1 MDSCNS
7 GSLQS
12 SSGGEDDYDS
22 RAATE
27 SISTFL
33 NPTPQPPPP
42 PPPPP
47 SMFDPLS
54 NFFTP
59 NLETAWSKAL
69 TSGPGPGPMA
79 QHLVASS
86 LTALPP
92 VTMST
97 STTEQVDRMPH
108 LGPRNPKKR
117 SRASRRAPTTVL
129 TTDPTNFRAMV
140 QEFTGIPTPPFV
152 SSSPFV
158 RSRLDLFGAPGSTR
172 SQPVDASSQP
182 LPYLLRPF
190 AQKFQPPPPID
201 PIGSSSNSN
210 SNDYQMQNQSLT
222 FQSLLSKSAIPLH
235 EFGFG
240 QTLPSGLPNLVASD
254 GTAWP
259 VGVGPIDGDRGQRQL
274 GLVNGDYGYARS
286 TGTSDKLVN
295 YSASSSDYHSEK
307 GSGNVPSRGEGMVES
322 WICSSDL

>member
-12 SSGGEDDYDS
+12 SSGGDDEYDS

-33 NPTPQPPPP
+33 NPTAQQPPPP
-42 PPPPP
+42 PQPT
-47 SMFDPLS
+47 MFDPLS
-54 NFFTP
+54 NFFNPTW
-59 NLETAWSKAL
+59 NKAL
-69 TSGPGPGPMA
+69 ASGPNSAEPGSMA

-97 STTEQVDRMPH
+97 STTEQADRTAR
-108 LGPRNPKKR
+108 LAPRNPKKR

-129 TTDPTNFRAMV
+129 NTDTTNFRAMV
-140 QEFTGIPTPPFV
+140 QEFTGIPAPPFT

-172 SQPVDASSQP
+172 SHPFDTSSQP
-182 LPYLLRPF
+182 PPYLLRPF
-190 AQKFQPPPPID
+190 AQKFQPPPPLD
-201 PIGSSSNSN
+201 PIGSNSN
-210 SNDYQMQNQSLT
+210 SNDFQMQNQILT
-222 FQSLLSKSAIPLH
+222 FQSLLSKSAIPLN

-240 QTLPSGLPNLVASD
+240 QTQPSALPNLVASD
-254 GTAWP
+254 RTAWAD
-259 VGVGPIDGDRGQRQL
+259 GVGPSDGDRNQCQL

-286 TGTSDKLVN
+286 TGTSGKLVN
-295 YSASSSDYHSEK
+295 YSPSSSDFNCEK